1 MRTCLTSCPEA
12 LVFDIVGVSHDF
24 TAYRD
29 ELARGKAQRL
39 PSIWPN
45 RQSGCKVRQRGNQ
58 EACLK
63 INVREP
69 SDNNVHV
76 IQLRGDLKLG
86 DPVDGL
92 RQACLCLMS
101 EGENRFVINLT
112 EVPMIDSSGIGV
124 LVRTLTQ
131 AKQHGG
137 SLKLVNP
144 SQFALQTLKIVGLL
158 SLFELFDDE
167 TQAIQSFQ

>member
-1 MRTCLTSCPEA
+1 M
-12 LVFDIVGVSHDF
+12 DID
-24 TAYRD
+24 
-29 ELARGKAQRL
+29 
-39 PSIWPN
+39 
-45 RQSGCKVRQRGNQ
+45 VRKHSENG
-58 EACLK
+58 
-63 INVREP
+63 
-69 SDNNVHV
+69 VHV
-76 IQLRGDLKLG
+76 IHLRGDLKLG

-92 RQACLCLMS
+92 RQACLDLMN
-101 EGENRFVINLT
+101 EGDNRLVVNLS

-144 SQFALQTLKIVGLL
+144 SKFALQTLKIVGLL

-167 TQAIQSFQ
+167 TQAIQSYS